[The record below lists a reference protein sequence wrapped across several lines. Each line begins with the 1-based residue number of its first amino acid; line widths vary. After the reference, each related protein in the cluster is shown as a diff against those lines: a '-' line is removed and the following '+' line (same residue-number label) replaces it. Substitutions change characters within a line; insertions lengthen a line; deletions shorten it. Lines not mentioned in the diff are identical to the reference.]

1 MIFED
6 TERVRTRVRQALGVA
21 EPDPGLRSRVM
32 NSLPVEM
39 RGSQRRWQAAASG
52 LALLLAAAM
61 VAGLIYVR
69 QRSYDQPASNG
80 RIVGALKM
88 TAELGFR
95 CSLPVVGYS
104 TEARVSIP
112 DGGVT
117 ADKAFDQQ
125 GKGGPGGPGYVAGR
139 WLQVTAAW
147 ASPNGHS
154 FAYQT
159 TTTGVPGQSPTSAIY
174 VRDVVSTQSRQ
185 VWSGDGS
192 VLLLRWTT
200 TGIYYTR
207 QTNPEVG
214 SYVSELWVVDPARGG
229 SAHRIGPN
237 PPVSQ
242 DQIRSGRNVNLFLIG
257 GGAAWGVS
265 GSPPIGPTS
274 SFTMDVERM
283 DLRDGS
289 VSTWFSGPMNTSVG
303 LIGTDAQGRPVLTLA
318 PNKFAANAPPVKN
331 QPPPRSVVLLTGPNQ
346 TTVIADGTDPTFQP
360 NQALGDSH
368 GVWFSVPGSLWLYTT
383 DGGLAKVAEIP
394 QEVFPAPTPP
404 SGKGGVV
411 AGSSPPPAYASG
423 VSLSLAGP
431 CS

>member
-1 MIFED
+1 VIFED
-6 TERVRTRVRQALGVA
+6 AERVRIRVRQALGVG

-32 NSLPVEM
+32 NSLPVEI
-39 RGSQRRWQAAASG
+39 RGSQRRWQAAAGG
-52 LALLLAAAM
+52 LAVLLAVAA

-80 RIVGALKM
+80 RVVGALKM
-88 TAELGFR
+88 TADLGFR

-117 ADKAFDQQ
+117 ADKTFNQQ

-159 TTTGVPGQSPTSAIY
+159 TTTGVPGQPQTSAIY
-174 VRDVVSTQSRQ
+174 VRDVASNQSRQ

-200 TGIYYTR
+200 AGIYYTR
-207 QTNPEVG
+207 QTNSEVG

-229 SAHRIGPN
+229 SAHRVGPN
-237 PPVSQ
+237 PPLSQ
-242 DQIRSGRNVNLFLIG
+242 DQIRSGRSVNLFLIG

-265 GSPPIGPTS
+265 SSRPIGPTS
-274 SFTMDVERM
+274 SFTMDIERM

-289 VSTWFSGPMNTSVG
+289 VSTWFSGPVNSSVG
-303 LIGTDAQGRPVLTLA
+303 LIGMDAQGRPVLTLSPRSA
-318 PNKFAANAPPVKN
+318 GNTPPVKS
-331 QPPPRSVVLLTGPNQ
+331 QPPPQSVVLLTGPNQ
-346 TTVIADGTDPTFQP
+346 TTVIADGTDPTFHP
-360 NQALGDSH
+360 GQALGDGH
-368 GVWFSVPGSLWLYTT
+368 GVWFSVAGSLWLYTT
-383 DGGLAKVAEIP
+383 DRGLAKVAEIP
-394 QEVFPAPTPP
+394 QEIFPAPPAP
-404 SGKGGVV
+404 SGKGGGV
-411 AGSSPPPAYASG
+411 AVGSPPPSNVSG